1 MLKFFVGLIDNNI
14 KEINMRFINI
24 ALLVF
29 LVLQIGGREYRSAY
43 KTMGECTD
51 RLKSIGHINGAL
63 MYCEVEY
70 YGR

>member
-1 MLKFFVGLIDNNI
+1 
-14 KEINMRFINI
+14 MRHFINI

-43 KTMGECTD
+43 KTMGQCTD
-51 RLKSIGHINGAL
+51 RLKSIGHINGA
-63 MYCEVEY
+63 MVYCEVEY